1 MDKKELIFV
10 NEERMKILQMIEKG
24 NITAEEGAK
33 LLTAVDEKTENN
45 QTQEEKK
52 KYGIK
57 NFLGDAVDKIKN
69 NDFDLSFGEYVE
81 FNDETILSQE
91 DFHDADISI
100 SNGSLSVNTWD
111 EDYAKAAYGVKVYQ
125 VDTEEVARERFHDD
139 TQLTINNGVL
149 RLVSPSKKVKMNVE
163 LFLPKKKY
171 EFIKSQL
178 TNGSLKMNQLESD
191 HYQLKTS
198 NGLIELSEGTGQTCK
213 VQTGNGSIKI
223 KDGKFDQCE
232 ADTINGTVALS
243 GQYGKTDVSTVSG
256 SITVDHKGST
266 AHTGFYK
273 TTTGGIKVSLPTEK
287 MVDGVL
293 QTKFGNLNC
302 ELDNYKILKDK
313 KEVVSKM
320 LEFEAYE
327 QFEDAYHIEAET
339 KTGSVTI
346 QPPVQL

>member
-1 MDKKELIFV
+1 M
-10 NEERMKILQMIEKG
+10 NEERMKILQMIENG

-33 LLTAVDEKTENN
+33 LLTAVEEKGEST

-81 FNDETILSQE
+81 FNDETVLSQE

-100 SNGSLSVNTWD
+100 SNGSLSLNTWE
-111 EDYAKAAYGVKVYQ
+111 EDYVKAAYHVKVYQ
-125 VDTEEVARERFHDD
+125 VNTEEAARERFHDD
-139 TQLTINNGVL
+139 IQLSITNSVF
-149 RLVSPSKKVKMNVE
+149 RLVSPSKKVKLNAE

-178 TNGSLKMNQLESD
+178 TNGSLKMNRLESD

-198 NGLIELSEGTGQTCK
+198 NGLIEVSEGSGQTCK

-223 KDGKFDQCE
+223 QNGKFEQCE
-232 ADTINGTVALS
+232 ADTINGTVTLS
-243 GQYGKTDVSTVSG
+243 GEYGKTDVSTVSG
-256 SITVDHKGST
+256 SITVNHDGSR

-273 TTTGGIKVSLPTEK
+273 TTTGGINISLPTEK
-287 MVDGVL
+287 MVGGVL
-293 QTKFGNLNC
+293 RTKFGNLQC

-346 QPPVQL
+346 QPPVQLK

>member
-1 MDKKELIFV
+1 M

-69 NDFDLSFGEYVE
+69 NDFDFSFGEYVE
-81 FNDETILSQE
+81 FNEETNLPQE
-91 DFHDADISI
+91 AFHDADISI
-100 SNGSLSVNTWD
+100 SNGSLSVNTWE
-111 EDYAKAAYGVKVYQ
+111 EDYVKAAYGVKVYQ
-125 VDTEEVARERFHDD
+125 VDTEEAARDRFQDD
-139 TQLTINNGVL
+139 TQFSITNGVL
-149 RLVSPSKKVKMNVE
+149 RLVSPSKKVKVNVE
-163 LFLPKKKY
+163 LFLPNKKY

-178 TNGSLKMNQLESD
+178 TNGSLKMSQLESD

-198 NGLIELSEGTGQTCK
+198 NGLVELSEGTGQTCK

-223 KDGKFDQCE
+223 KGKFDQCE
-232 ADTINGTVALS
+232 ADTINGTVTLS
-243 GQYGKTDVSTVSG
+243 GEYGKTDVSTVSG
-256 SITVDHKGST
+256 SITVDHEGST

-273 TTTGGIKVSLPTEK
+273 TTTGGIKISLPTEK

-293 QTKFGNLNC
+293 RTKFGNLNC

-327 QFEDAYHIEAET
+327 QFEEAYHIEAET
-339 KTGSVTI
+339 KTGSITI